1 MHEKSRK
8 KRKIEVFKK
17 EAPQAQMHEKNEES
31 ECSEI
36 NEKSEQIYGLNVGA
50 KNERKINEKNEKIMV
65 SHG

>member
-50 KNERKINEKNEKIMV
+50 KN
-65 SHG
+65 